1 MFKKRY
7 IKWVLLAF
15 ILVYIG
21 AATIPYIPHKEV
33 NETYKTSIQQTA
45 FYADKT
51 GTERVDYIDDNTDAL
66 LYRLHMIEE
75 AQNEIII
82 ILRLILMR
90 MMQEGYDGSFC
101 CMQHK
106 EMSK

>member
-75 AQNEIII
+75 AQNEII
-82 ILRLILMR
+82 LSTFDFNADDAGKD
-90 MMQEGYDGSFC
+90 MMAALLHLQLLFL
-101 CMQHK
+101 
-106 EMSK
+106 